1 MSIEVQ
7 ESQEQFLQRGGC
19 FAIGLAYLRKLG
31 TIPRQG
37 QTPYHEYPKALKFS
51 KGFAEV
57 PWATETCDKQRISG
71 FERKEIF
78 ETVIVHDEAE
88 EDRILAGGKTSAQIE
103 DERQALIRRCAGA
116 GISVDPTWTT
126 VRLRRELGDVM
137 DAPPGD
143 EMAALKAKLASLQE
157 MARMRAEIADLEAQ
171 MSGAPQEDAT
181 TLRSELESLGVAVDK
196 RWGAARLRAEL
207 ERATAPGVAA

>member
-19 FAIGLAYLRKLG
+19 YAIGLAYLRKQG

-37 QTPYHEYPKALKFS
+37 QTPLHEYPKMLRFS
-51 KGFAEV
+51 KGFQDVRWE
-57 PWATETCDKQRISG
+57 TETCDKRQLSG
-71 FERKEIF
+71 TERKEIF
-78 ETVIVHDEAE
+78 EEIIVYDEAE
-88 EDRILAGGKTSAQIE
+88 EERILAGGKTSAQIE
-103 DERQALIRRCAGA
+103 EERQALIRRCASA
-116 GISVDPTWTT
+116 GISVDPTWTA
-126 VRLRRELGDVM
+126 VRLRRELGDAM

-143 EMAALKAKLASLQE
+143 EMAMLTAKLASLRE

-171 MSGAPQEDAT
+171 LSGAPQEDVA
-181 TLRSELESLGVAVDK
+181 TLRSELEALGVMPDK

-207 ERATAPGVAA
+207 DRATAPV